1 MKPCVII
8 FDEFDAIVPCRNSG
22 QASVTDRVVNQFLT
36 YLDGVEAVEGVFVIA
51 ITARPDLIDPA
62 VIRPG
67 RIDQHLRCDIPDFHQ
82 RKEFFERFLGLVN
95 LNKQEILGEKLD
107 EFVKETEGFSY
118 GNLIGVLRAMQVDVY
133 SKLADYEILDEKEKK
148 KISDE
153 EFSKVGREEFLKR
166 IKEVEAVGGSLE
178 FKKLMKIYEVFEK
191 GEIHKPSYER
201 QKLISK

>member
-67 RIDQHLRCDIPDFHQ
+67 RIDQHLRCDIPDSEE
-82 RKEFFERFLGLVN
+82 RGMFFERFLSLVN
-95 LNKQEILGEKLD
+95 IREEELLGGNLVG
-107 EFVKETEGFSY
+107 FVEETEGFSY
-118 GNLIGVLRAMQVDVY
+118 GNLIGVLRALQVDVY
-133 SKLADYEILDEKEKK
+133 SKLADFELLEEGSQSLDEV
-148 KISDE
+148 
-153 EFSKVGREEFLKR
+153 EFSKVGKDEFLKR
-166 IKEVEAVGGSLE
+166 IEEVEAIGKSME
-178 FKKLMKIYEVFEK
+178 YQKLMRIYEVFEK
-191 GEIHKPSYER
+191 GETHKPSYER